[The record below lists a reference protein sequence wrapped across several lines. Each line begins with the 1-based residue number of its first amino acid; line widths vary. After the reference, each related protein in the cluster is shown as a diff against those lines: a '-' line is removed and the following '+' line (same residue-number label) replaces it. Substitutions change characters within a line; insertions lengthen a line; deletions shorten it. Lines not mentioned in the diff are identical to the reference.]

1 MPGTRSIMGLLSTQG
16 QVSLRQIARYCQ
28 IANLNVIKI
37 LYMLILS
44 TKALQVI
51 SPIISISPNPITDQ
65 MELDQIWSTGLTD
78 NTDNDF
84 PIISLWE

>member
-1 MPGTRSIMGLLSTQG
+1 MGLLSTQG

>member
-1 MPGTRSIMGLLSTQG
+1 MLQQLSHHKLIPRKQSFIW
-16 QVSLRQIARYCQ
+16 QSFYLV
-28 IANLNVIKI
+28 NVIKI

-65 MELDQIWSTGLTD
+65 MELDQIWSTGLRD

-84 PIISLWE
+84 TIISLWE